1 LTRVVV
7 DASTALAWCFP
18 DETSADADN
27 VLVSLEGK
35 TILVPAV
42 WGLEI
47 ANAVLAGERKK
58 RLAQPE
64 IRRFTVL
71 LESLSLVQDVQP
83 VGEHIDKVLP
93 LARKYNLSAYDA
105 AYWNS
110 QFEPVHRSRHST
122 ENCKKRAN
130 QAGVKRFVGETGLS
144 ISFGQHSPLKRYAS
158 VREPKV
164 G

>member
-64 IRRFTVL
+64 IRCFTML

-105 AYWNS
+105 AYLELS
-110 QFEPVHRSRHST
+110 IRTGAPLATLDGKLQKAAT
-122 ENCKKRAN
+122 
-130 QAGVKRFVGETGLS
+130 QAGVKRFVGETD
-144 ISFGQHSPLKRYAS
+144 
-158 VREPKV
+158 
-164 G
+164 